1 MTKKKS
7 GVLSLFLW
15 LFSISIIGAQIT
27 FTANTQNTTINWK
40 GFKPTGEHDGTI
52 GLKSGSFIVNN
63 DKIVGGDFVIDI
75 NSIKNDDLDASSKWN
90 AKLVNH
96 LKSEDFF
103 DVEKYP
109 TAIFKITS
117 TENKENKILIR
128 GDLTIKNKT
137 NPIEFITS
145 VKIDKNQ
152 LTFNSE
158 TFKIDRSRWD
168 IKYKSKSFFNNLA
181 DKFIYDEMEI
191 SITIQALK

>member
-1 MTKKKS
+1 MTKNITII
-7 GVLSLFLW
+7 LSITFI
-15 LFSISIIGAQIT
+15 LFSAYTNAQTTYKVNTNSTQIS
-27 FTANTQNTTINWK
+27 WK
-40 GFKPTGEHDGTI
+40 GFKPTGEHYGTI
-52 GLKSGSFIVNN
+52 SLKSGSFIVNN
-63 DKIVGGDFVIDI
+63 GEIVGGNFTIDM

-109 TAIFKITS
+109 TVIFKITNI
-117 TENKENKILIR
+117 ENKGDKTLIQ

-137 NPIEFITS
+137 NPIEFTAL

-152 LTFNSE
+152 LIFNSE